1 MPLHKD
7 ILLPM
12 YFQERE
18 RQKEEKRLEA
28 IRLREWN
35 KPREDLELDDLK
47 VKCEICPKNY
57 ALVLKYMEVCSS
69 GERFSNK
76 LRECDM
82 W

>member
-1 MPLHKD
+1 MLLHKD
-7 ILLPM
+7 ILLPS

-47 VKCEICPKNY
+47 VKCAICY
-57 ALVLKYMEVCSS
+57 
-69 GERFSNK
+69 
-76 LRECDM
+76 
-82 W
+82 

>member
-1 MPLHKD
+1 MLLCKD
-7 ILLPM
+7 ILLPL

-47 VKCEICPKNY
+47 VKCAICPKNY
-57 ALVLKYMEVCSS
+57 ALVLKFMEVCSS